1 MGEERSVKERLLRM
15 LVAASKGASP
25 FVSGARAAEELGVS
39 RAAVWKAVQGLAED
53 GIAIESERAK
63 GYRLAGVYDELD
75 AAGLRTFL
83 PPSLA
88 GRVHLNVQRTTGSTN
103 SDAKAAAEAG
113 ADAYTCFVAA
123 EQVEG
128 RGRRGRPFYSLGDTG
143 VYLSLVLRPTV
154 AVAQSG
160 LITGAAAVA
169 VCRAIEGLV
178 PDCAAQIKWVN
189 DVYIDGRKVSGILT
203 EASVDLESGGF
214 SYAVVGIGVNVYEPA
229 GGFPEGISKRAG
241 AVLNEKRPDF
251 RNRLAAGIIS
261 SFIELYEHHPFE
273 AFVPEYQDRSFLTG
287 RTVEIKGGAHDG
299 ERAMVRGVSDDLGLM
314 VSLPD
319 GSFDTLRTGE
329 VSIVVRK
336 DGQ

>member
-1 MGEERSVKERLLRM
+1 M
-15 LVAASKGASP
+15 LVVASQGASP
-25 FVSGARAAEELGVS
+25 FVSGARVAEELGVS
-39 RAAVWKAVQGLAED
+39 RAAVWKAVQGLQED
-53 GIAIESERAK
+53 GICIASERAR

-75 AAGLRTFL
+75 AAGVRSFL
-83 PPSLA
+83 PPILA
-88 GRVHLNVQRTTGSTN
+88 DRVHLDVKRSTGSTN
-103 SDAKAAAEAG
+103 TDAKAAAENGAG
-113 ADAYTCFVAA
+113 PYSCVIAA

-143 VYLSLVLRPTV
+143 VYLSIVLRPTV

-169 VCRAIEGLV
+169 VCRAIESLR
-178 PDCAAQIKWVN
+178 PDCGAQIKWVN

-214 SYAVVGIGVNVYEPA
+214 SYAVVGIGVNVYEPE
-229 GGFPEGISKRAG
+229 GGFPEAISRRAG
-241 AVLNEKRPDF
+241 AVLHEKRTDF

-261 SFIELYEHHPFE
+261 AFIELYEHDPFE
-273 AFVPEYQDRSFLTG
+273 AFVPEYQERSFLTG
-287 RTVEIKGGAHDG
+287 RCVEIKGGAHDG
-299 ERAMVRGVSDDLGLM
+299 ERAVVRGVSDDLGLM

-319 GSFDTLRTGE
+319 GTFDTLRTGE
-329 VSIVVRK
+329 VSIVVRE